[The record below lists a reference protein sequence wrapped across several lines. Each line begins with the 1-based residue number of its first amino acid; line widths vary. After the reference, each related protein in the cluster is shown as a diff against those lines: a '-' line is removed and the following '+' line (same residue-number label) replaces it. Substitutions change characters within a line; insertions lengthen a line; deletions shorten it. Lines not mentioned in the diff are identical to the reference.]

1 MGRLRYAHSFL
12 IGRKGPMEDPQ
23 MKKLLVVLGLLLLVS
38 GIAPAQ
44 QIVGSYF
51 VDYYAK
57 NAGPLPDA
65 ADQLVRIINVGLT
78 GTPLTVPTGNICA
91 SIYVFDN
98 NQEMIAC
105 CGCILTPNEL
115 ATASVGT
122 QLTNNPVTSVVP
134 TAGVIKILT
143 TPTTTSCDPRTQPGA
158 PSTDYAQVFATHLDP
173 PAPTVIFLTE
183 TQKRPSPLSAV
194 EYTFLQTACSF
205 AQYLGSGK
213 GTCSCSVPGL

>member
-1 MGRLRYAHSFL
+1 
-12 IGRKGPMEDPQ
+12 
-23 MKKLLVVLGLLLLVS
+23 MKKLLVVFGLVLLVS
-38 GIAPAQ
+38 GVASAQ
-44 QIVGSYF
+44 SYF
-51 VDYYAK
+51 VDYYAN

-65 ADQLVRIINVGLT
+65 ADQLVRIINVGIG

-143 TPTTTSCDPRTQPGA
+143 TPTTTSCDPRTQPGT
-158 PSTDYAQVFATHLDP
+158 PSTDYAQVFGTHLQVTGTP
-173 PAPTVIFLTE
+173 PATFVTE
-183 TQKRPSPLSAV
+183 TQKLSSPLSAI
-194 EYTFLQTACSF
+194 EYGFLQTACSF

>member
-1 MGRLRYAHSFL
+1 
-12 IGRKGPMEDPQ
+12 
-23 MKKLLVVLGLLLLVS
+23 MKKLLVVLGLLVLVS
-38 GIAPAQ
+38 GIASAQ
-44 QIVGSYF
+44 TLAGSYF
-51 VDYYAK
+51 VDYYAN
-57 NAGPLPDA
+57 NAGPVPDA
-65 ADQLVRIINVGLT
+65 PDQLVRIVNVGIG
-78 GTPLTVPTGNICA
+78 GTPLTHPVGNICA

-143 TPTTTSCDPRTQPGA
+143 TPTLTSCDPRTQPGA
-158 PSTDYAQVFATHLDP
+158 PDTAYAQVFGTHLQVTGNP
-173 PAPTVIFLTE
+173 PATFVTE
-183 TQKRPSPLSAV
+183 TQKLWSPLSYV
-194 EYTFLQTACSF
+194 EHSFLQTACSF

-213 GTCSCSVPGL
+213 GTCSCTVPGQ

>member
-1 MGRLRYAHSFL
+1 
-12 IGRKGPMEDPQ
+12 
-23 MKKLLVVLGLLLLVS
+23 MKKLLVVFGLLLLVS
-38 GIAPAQ
+38 GVASA

-51 VDYYAK
+51 VDYYAN

-65 ADQLVRIINVGLT
+65 ADQLVRIVNVGIG
-78 GTPLTVPTGNICA
+78 GTPLTHPVGNICA

-143 TPTTTSCDPRTQPGA
+143 TPTLTSCDPRTQPGA
-158 PSTDYAQVFATHLDP
+158 PDTAYAQVFGTHLQVTGNP
-173 PAPTVIFLTE
+173 PATFVTE
-183 TQKRPSPLSAV
+183 TQKLWSPLSYV
-194 EYTFLQTACSF
+194 EHSFLQTACSF

-213 GTCSCSVPGL
+213 GTCSCTVPGL